1 MSDGKKPPRH
11 MPGVMYSIN
20 SMIEKIKST
29 SYAHKSVLISIVL
42 IFTVI
47 SFFVLIHL
55 ILQNS
60 MQDEHLALAMLI
72 GSLLNY
78 LLFITFIGAALGT
91 VFGIVG
97 FVKDKNRHLLA
108 ATGLSINAIL
118 LLVSVAGYF
127 MSTR

>member
-1 MSDGKKPPRH
+1 
-11 MPGVMYSIN
+11 MYSIN